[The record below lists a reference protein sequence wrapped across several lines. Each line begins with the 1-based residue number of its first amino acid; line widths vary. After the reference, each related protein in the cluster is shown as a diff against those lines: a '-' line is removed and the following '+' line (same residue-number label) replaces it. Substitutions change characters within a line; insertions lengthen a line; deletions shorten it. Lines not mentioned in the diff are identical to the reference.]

1 MRGSIRACATI
12 EDRAMTMP
20 AIESTLPP
28 GQPPIDPDVAGRSLW
43 QDAFIR
49 LRRNRAA
56 LASAFVLVVL
66 ALAGIVGPLL
76 SPHPYDRIYP
86 QFVRAPASLEAYPRE
101 EAVLPAY
108 ESAVARARVTL
119 GPAELDGSEVRI
131 PISDDEPLDER
142 ITRYI
147 DRSDLFSN
155 ARIEDL
161 SADGTSGVMVADVQR
176 LYFLFGTDA
185 NGRDLMARTFI
196 GIRISLAIGLLASLM
211 ALLLGVTY
219 GAIAGYVGGRVDG
232 VMMRVVDIMYSL
244 PFIFFVILL
253 VVFFGRSFVLIFIAI
268 GCTEWL
274 DMARIVR
281 GQTLTIKRQEYVQ
294 AAEAM
299 GVSPAGIVRRHVI
312 PNTLGPVVVFVTLLV
327 PKAILLESLLS
338 FLGLGVQE
346 PLTSLGLLIS
356 EGAAN
361 MRGASWL
368 LIYPAVALTAI
379 LFALNFLGDGLRD
392 ALDPKDR

>member
-1 MRGSIRACATI
+1 MSNTTLEQAAIPQ
-12 EDRAMTMP
+12 EHP
-20 AIESTLPP
+20 A
-28 GQPPIDPDVAGRSLW
+28 AGRSLG
-43 QDAFIR
+43 QDAWLR

-56 LASAFVLVVL
+56 VASAIVLLLL
-66 ALAGIVGPLL
+66 ALAGIVGPWIHA
-76 SPHPYDRIYP
+76 HPYDRIYP
-86 QFVRAPASLEAYPRE
+86 QYVRAPASLEAYPKE
-101 EAVLPAY
+101 DAIVPAF
-108 ESAVARARVTL
+108 ESALARARVDI
-119 GPAELDGSEVRI
+119 GEVELSGSTVRV
-131 PISDDEPLDER
+131 PVSDDEALDPR
-142 ITRYI
+142 IVRYV

-155 ARIEDL
+155 ARLEDEDGNEMAEGAA
-161 SADGTSGVMVADVQR
+161 SAVMVADVQR
-176 LYFLFGTDA
+176 LRFVFGTDA
-185 NGRDLMARTFI
+185 NGRDLLSRILI
-196 GIRISLAIGLLASLM
+196 GIRISLAIGVLASMM

-219 GAIAGYVGGRVDG
+219 GAIAGYLGGRVDNL
-232 VMMRVVDIMYSL
+232 MMRVVDILYSL

-253 VVFFGRSFVLIFIAI
+253 VVFFGRNFVLIFIAI

-294 AAEAM
+294 AAEAL
-299 GVSPAGIVRRHVI
+299 GVSDAGIVRRHII
-312 PNTLGPVVVFVTLLV
+312 PNALGPVVVFVTLLV

-346 PLTSLGLLIS
+346 PLTSLGLLIA

-361 MRGASWL
+361 MRGAAWL
-368 LIYPAVALTAI
+368 LIYPAVTLTAI

>member
-1 MRGSIRACATI
+1 
-12 EDRAMTMP
+12 MTD
-20 AIESTLPP
+20 ISLETDVLEN
-28 GQPPIDPDVAGRSLW
+28 GQGRSLW
-43 QDAFIR
+43 QDAWSR
-49 LRRNRAA
+49 LKRNKAA
-56 LASAFVLVVL
+56 IVSMLVL
-66 ALAGIVGPLL
+66 AAMALIGIFGPMF

-86 QFVRAPASLEAYPRE
+86 QYVRAPASFEAYPR
-101 EAVLPAY
+101 ADNILPAF
-108 ESAVARARVTL
+108 ESALARARVDIGEVTV
-119 GPAELDGSEVRI
+119 EGSQARAA
-131 PISDDEPLDER
+131 ISDDEPIDER
-142 ITRYI
+142 ITRYV

-155 ARIEDL
+155 ARIENL
-161 SADGTSGVMVADVQR
+161 SADGMTGEMVADVQR
-176 LYFLFGTDA
+176 LRFLFGTDA
-185 NGRDLMARTFI
+185 NGRDVLTRTMI
-196 GIRISLAIGLLASLM
+196 GIRISLAIGLLASMM

-219 GAIAGYVGGRVDG
+219 GAVSGYLGGRVDN
-232 VMMRVVDIMYSL
+232 VMMRFVDILYSL

-281 GQTLTIKRQEYVQ
+281 GQTLTIKRQEYVE
-294 AAEAM
+294 AAQAM
-299 GVSPAGIVRRHVI
+299 GVTSWGILRRHVI
-312 PNTLGPVVVFVTLLV
+312 PNTLGPVIVFVTLLV

-338 FLGLGVQE
+338 FLGLGVQP

-356 EGAAN
+356 DGAAN

-368 LIYPAVALTAI
+368 LIYPAITLTII

>member
-1 MRGSIRACATI
+1 
-12 EDRAMTMP
+12 MTTDTAIP
-20 AIESTLPP
+20 AEFPP
-28 GQPPIDPDVAGRSLW
+28 AGRSLG
-43 QDAFIR
+43 QDAWLR

-56 LASAFVLVVL
+56 VASAIVLLLL
-66 ALAGIVGPLL
+66 AFAGIVGPYLT
-76 SPHPYDRIYP
+76 PHAYDRIYP
-86 QFVRAPASLEAYPRE
+86 QYVRAPASLEAYPKEDAIVPAFQR
-101 EAVLPAY
+101 VL
-108 ESAVARARVTL
+108 ERARVEI
-119 GPAELDGSEVRI
+119 GEVEVSGTTVRA
-131 PISDDEPLDER
+131 PVSSGEPLDPR
-142 ITRYI
+142 IVRYV

-155 ARIEDL
+155 ARLEGEDGNAL
-161 SADGTSGVMVADVQR
+161 AEGATSGVMVANVQR
-176 LYFLFGTDA
+176 LRFLFGTDA
-185 NGRDLMARTFI
+185 NGRDLLSRILI
-196 GIRISLAIGLLASLM
+196 GIRISLAIGVLASTM

-219 GAIAGYVGGRVDG
+219 GAIAGYLGGRIDN
-232 VMMRVVDIMYSL
+232 VMMRVVDILYSL

-294 AAEAM
+294 AAEAL
-299 GVSPAGIVRRHVI
+299 GVSDAGIVRRHII
-312 PNTLGPVVVFVTLLV
+312 PNALGPVVVFVTLLV

-346 PLTSLGLLIS
+346 PLTSLGLLIA
-356 EGAAN
+356 EGASN
-361 MRGASWL
+361 MRGAAWL
-368 LIYPAVALTAI
+368 LIYPAVTLTAI